1 MGVAAAVGGG
11 GGLGSGGV
19 DGGRGGPLGQ
29 GPVGPVLVV
38 LDDEQVEQG
47 LQFGD
52 RGGLDGLGAQ
62 PLLQRLLDAF
72 DLAAGGGVIWGAV
85 LLHDAQPARLVF

>member
-1 MGVAAAVGGG
+1 M
-11 GGLGSGGV
+11 
-19 DGGRGGPLGQ
+19 
-29 GPVGPVLVV
+29 LVV